1 MQTLCFLLD
10 IIAMDKEYIKSLI
23 QDVLN
28 KEFTS
33 TERRRINEYPD
44 RLNMCCFICQDS
56 KDDRKKRGN
65 LYFDTLKYIC
75 YNDGCSSNLDSVCKK
90 FNVSIDPSKKMEMID
105 HLNANITYEVYE
117 NSLLEAKF
125 DDLLDINDLVNAF
138 EKYDNNITNLT
149 PVIPGGLVDI
159 YLEKRGI
166 CGDLLKNIWQAK
178 YWISEDRYDNIIC
191 LMNKGG
197 DKILS
202 MQVRNLKEG
211 KNRMFKIFNYET
223 LYKWIHNIDEIV
235 DIDMEK
241 LTLYNKLGYYFNIM
255 NVDFEKTVTIFEG
268 YLDSLF
274 YPNSLGVVGTNTDMR
289 FLESNNLPLQYLY
302 DNDYAG
308 FKKAEEKMKAGFKV
322 FLWQKL
328 FDDIVS
334 KKKASDPYQ
343 LMYRISKVKDLN
355 ALAILVNNPYKTLS
369 MNSFFSNDVY
379 DMAYIPKK
387 KFIKRIPLKNI
398 SGVKKY

>member
-1 MQTLCFLLD
+1 
-10 IIAMDKEYIKSLI
+10 MDKEYIKSLI
-23 QDVLN
+23 QEVLN

-44 RLNMCCFICQDS
+44 RLNMCCVVCGDS

-65 LYFDTLKYIC
+65 LYFDTLKYVC
-75 YNDGCSSNLDSVCKK
+75 YNDGCSANLDSMCKK
-90 FNVSIDPSKKMEMID
+90 YNVSIDPTKKMEMIE
-105 HLNANITYEVYE
+105 HLNSNITYEVYE

-125 DDLLDINDLVNAF
+125 DDLLDINDLANAF
-138 EKYDNNITNLT
+138 KIYDYNITDLT
-149 PVIPGGLVDI
+149 IITPGGYVDS
-159 YLEKRGI
+159 YLSERGI
-166 CGDLLKNIWQAK
+166 IGDLQKNIWQAK
-178 YWISEDRYDNIIC
+178 YWTSETRYENVLC

-202 MQVRNLKEG
+202 MQVRNLKDG
-211 KNRMFKIFNYET
+211 KNRMFKIFNYES
-223 LYKWIHNIDEIV
+223 LYKWIHNIDEVI

-255 NVDFEKTVTIFEG
+255 NVDFTETVTIFEG

-274 YPNSLGVVGTNTDMR
+274 YPNSMGVVGTNTDMR

-308 FKKAEEKMKAGFKV
+308 FKKSEEKLKGGFKV

-328 FDDIVS
+328 FDDIIS
-334 KKKASDPYQ
+334 KKRQSDPYQ
-343 LMYRISKVKDLN
+343 LMYRIKKVKDLN
-355 ALAILVNNPYKTLS
+355 ALAVLVNNPYRTLCL
-369 MNSFFSNDVY
+369 NTFFSNDVF
-379 DMAYIPKK
+379 DMSYIPKK
-387 KFIKRIPLKNI
+387 KFVKRTDYSNIPI
-398 SGVKKY
+398 SKKYQ